1 MNKINQG
8 RSPALDA
15 IRIFAL
21 ICVVSV
27 HFFLYSGFYEVD
39 LVGWTLYGATL
50 ARTFFMICVPL
61 FLMLSGYLM
70 RNKKPSKAY
79 YSKIIR
85 IIGEYLLA
93 AVFCIGCVA
102 IRDRDNLGFIKAFL
116 IQIFGIFNY
125 EAVAYSW
132 YVNMYIGL
140 FLLIPYLNVL
150 YNGLQGK
157 KAKQG
162 LVFTMLLLTGI
173 PSLFNSAIFSLPW
186 TMRYNDPSN
195 ILMLFPNWWGN
206 IYPITFYFIGAYLN
220 EYPLQ
225 LSKTKSLLL
234 LATANFIGG
243 TISFVNSIGST
254 FRYGPWQEHSS
265 FFVIVESVLIFHFFL
280 QLDYSRI
287 GAKMRAFLGLLSDLT
302 FSAYLVSVV
311 FDMFLYRVIKLGGE
325 TPIDTPVLFFV
336 FVPIVLVCSLITA
349 YILVFIYKLLVK
361 WITLLVSR
369 FKVTRIKV

>member
-1 MNKINQG
+1 M
-8 RSPALDA
+8 
-15 IRIFAL
+15 
-21 ICVVSV
+21 
-27 HFFLYSGFYEVD
+27 
-39 LVGWTLYGATL
+39 
-50 ARTFFMICVPL
+50 
-61 FLMLSGYLM
+61 
-70 RNKKPSKAY
+70 
-79 YSKIIR
+79 
-85 IIGEYLLA
+85 
-93 AVFCIGCVA
+93 
-102 IRDRDNLGFIKAFL
+102 
-116 IQIFGIFNY
+116 
-125 EAVAYSW
+125 
-132 YVNMYIGL
+132 
-140 FLLIPYLNVL
+140 LIPYLNVL

>member
-132 YVNMYIGL
+132 YVNM
-140 FLLIPYLNVL
+140 
-150 YNGLQGK
+150 
-157 KAKQG
+157 
-162 LVFTMLLLTGI
+162 
-173 PSLFNSAIFSLPW
+173 
-186 TMRYNDPSN
+186 
-195 ILMLFPNWWGN
+195 
-206 IYPITFYFIGAYLN
+206 
-220 EYPLQ
+220 
-225 LSKTKSLLL
+225 
-234 LATANFIGG
+234 
-243 TISFVNSIGST
+243 
-254 FRYGPWQEHSS
+254 
-265 FFVIVESVLIFHFFL
+265 
-280 QLDYSRI
+280 
-287 GAKMRAFLGLLSDLT
+287 
-302 FSAYLVSVV
+302 
-311 FDMFLYRVIKLGGE
+311 
-325 TPIDTPVLFFV
+325 
-336 FVPIVLVCSLITA
+336 
-349 YILVFIYKLLVK
+349 
-361 WITLLVSR
+361 
-369 FKVTRIKV
+369 